1 MPRRRLAVAVLT
13 LALALTEGAPIPLSV
28 AQGVDV
34 GDRAPLIAV
43 QIAPRPPRRRV
54 PGYYNERPPRTTT
67 QRRQLTG
74 SEITASLHG
83 RGFHDVT
90 FIRQRGAT
98 YIFEATGS
106 RGERVRLVVNS
117 YTGTID
123 GVRQLGVGRK
133 R

>member
-1 MPRRRLAVAVLT
+1 MPRRRLRVAI
-13 LALALTEGAPIPLSV
+13 LALALALSDAPIPSSV
-28 AQGVDV
+28 AQDMGITD
-34 GDRAPLIAV
+34 GEPLIAV

-54 PGYYNERPPRTTT
+54 PGYYNERPPRTSP

-83 RGFHDVT
+83 RGFRDVT

-98 YIFEATGS
+98 YIFEATGQ
-106 RGERVRLVVNS
+106 RGERVRLIVNS